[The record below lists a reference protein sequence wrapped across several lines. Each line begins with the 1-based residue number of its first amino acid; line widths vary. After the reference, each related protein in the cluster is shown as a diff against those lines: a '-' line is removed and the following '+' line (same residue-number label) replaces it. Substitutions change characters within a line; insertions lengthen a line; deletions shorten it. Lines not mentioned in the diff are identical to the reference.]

1 MDIPEPTAG
10 ATGQQIKDDLAEKCQ
25 KLFQDFLEEFQN
37 SDGDVKYLRDAEE
50 LIRPERNTL
59 LVSFADLEQFNQ
71 ELATTIQ
78 EEYYRVY
85 PFLCRAVRSFAR
97 DHGNMIPANKEFYL
111 AVQDLPSRHK
121 IRELTTARVGAL
133 VRISGQVVRT
143 HPVHPELVSGTFLCL
158 DCQTVVKDVE
168 QQFKYTQPNICR
180 NPVCSNRR
188 RFMLDTNKSRF
199 VDFQKVRI
207 QETQAELPRGSI
219 PRSLEV
225 ILRAEAVETAQAG
238 DKCDFTGT
246 LIVVP
251 DVSQLS
257 SSGSRSETSSRVA
270 GSEGYENEGVRGLR
284 ALGVRDLSYKL
295 AFLACYVAP
304 TNPRVRIQETQAELP
319 RGSIPRSLEVI
330 LRAEAVE
337 TAQAGDKCDFTG
349 TLIVV
354 PDVSQLSSPGSRSET
369 SSRVAGSEGY
379 ENEGVRGLR
388 ALGVRDLS
396 YKLAFLACYVAPTNP
411 REVPNVDY
419 SVRRK
424 ELRAEEQTAESI
436 KNQMSVKEWEKVFEM
451 SQDKNLYHNLCT
463 SLFPTIHGN
472 DEVKRGIMLMLFG
485 GVPKT
490 TMEKTSLR
498 GDINVCIVGDP
509 ICVREER
516 GGGVC
521 CIDEFDKMDLKD
533 QVAIHEAMEQQ
544 TISITKAGV
553 KATLNARTS
562 ILAAANPVGGRY
574 DRSKSLKQNVNLSAP
589 IMSRFDLFFILVDDC
604 NEVTDYAIAR
614 RIVDLHSRMEE
625 SVERLYTL
633 DEIRRYLLF
642 ARQFKPKI
650 SKESEDFIVEQ
661 YKRLRQRD
669 GSGVTK
675 SAWRITVRQLESMIR
690 LSESMARMHCCDEVQ
705 PKHVKE
711 AFRLLNKSIIRVE
724 TPDVNLDQEEVEPEE
739 EEAAAVQHGVNGND
753 EDVPNGV
760 GGEAHGINGHA
771 ENGVSGS
778 AAQPSLRLSFTE
790 YRQISNL
797 VVLHLR
803 QAEEEED
810 ESTLKKSGLINWYL
824 KEIESEIDS
833 EEELV
838 NKKKIIEKVIHR
850 LVHYDHIL
858 IELMQSGLKG
868 STEAAEAETGEDPFL
883 VVNPNYTLED

>member
-1 MDIPEPTAG
+1 MDVATATAENAG
-10 ATGQQIKDDLAEKCQ
+10 EMVKDELAEKCQ
-25 KLFQDFLEEFQN
+25 KLFQAFLEEFQTG
-37 SDGDVKYLRDAEE
+37 DGEVKYVREAEE

-59 LVSFADLEQFNQ
+59 LVSFTDLEGFNQ

-85 PFLCRAVRSFAR
+85 PFLCRAVRNFAR
-97 DHGNMIPANKEFYL
+97 DHGNVPLNKEFYVAL
-111 AVQDLPSRHK
+111 EDLPTRHK
-121 IRELTTARVGAL
+121 IRELSSMRIGTL

-143 HPVHPELVSGTFLCL
+143 HPVHPELVSGTFLCM
-158 DCQTVVKDVE
+158 DCQALIKDVP
-168 QQFKYTQPNICR
+168 QQFKYSPPTICR
-180 NPVCSNRR
+180 NPVCNNRS
-188 RFMLDTNKSRF
+188 RFHLDTHKSKF

-225 ILRAEAVETAQAG
+225 VLRAEAVETAQAG
-238 DKCDFTGT
+238 DRCDFTGS

-257 SSGSRSETSSRVA
+257 TPGVRAETSTRVT
-270 GSEGYENEGVRGLR
+270 GGPQGFDTDGLRGLK
-284 ALGVRDLSYKL
+284 ALGVRELSYRL
-295 AFLACYVAP
+295 AFLACNVAP
-304 TNPRVRIQETQAELP
+304 TNPRF
-319 RGSIPRSLEVI
+319 G
-330 LRAEAVE
+330 
-337 TAQAGDKCDFTG
+337 G
-349 TLIVV
+349 
-354 PDVSQLSSPGSRSET
+354 
-369 SSRVAGSEGY
+369 
-379 ENEGVRGLR
+379 
-388 ALGVRDLS
+388 
-396 YKLAFLACYVAPTNP
+396 
-411 REVPNVDY
+411 
-419 SVRRK
+419 K
-424 ELRAEEQTAESI
+424 ELRDEEQTAESI
-436 KNQMSVKEWEKVFEM
+436 KSQMTEKEWEKVFEM

-472 DEVKRGIMLMLFG
+472 DEVKRGILLMLFG

-490 TMEKTSLR
+490 TMERTSLR
-498 GDINVCIVGDP
+498 GDVNVCIVGDP
-509 ICVREER
+509 STAKSQFLKHVEEFSPRAVYTSGKASTAAGLTAAVVRDEESHEFVIEA
-516 GGGVC
+516 GALMLADNGVC
-521 CIDEFDKMDLKD
+521 CIDEFDKMDIKD

-614 RIVDLHSRMEE
+614 RIVDLHSRLEE
-625 SVERLYTL
+625 SVDRLYSL

-650 SKESEDFIVEQ
+650 SSESEEFIVEQ

-669 GSGVTK
+669 GSGGVTK

-690 LSESMARMHCCDEVQ
+690 LSEGMARMHCCDEVQ

-724 TPDVNLDQEEVEPEE
+724 TPDINLEQDDELEEDEQQQEEED
-739 EEAAAVQHGVNGND
+739 GNA
-753 EDVPNGV
+753 VPNGV
-760 GGEAHGINGHA
+760 NAVNGHEEGVNGLANGINGHV
-771 ENGVSGS
+771 NGVNGHAETGS
-778 AAQPSLRLSFTE
+778 QPKPSLRLSFPE
-790 YRQISNL
+790 YRRISNL
-797 VVLHLR
+797 LVLHLR
-803 QAEEEED
+803 RAEEAEEEE
-810 ESTLKKSGLINWYL
+810 ELKKSAVVNWYL

-838 NKKKIIEKVIHR
+838 NKKGLIEKVLHR

-858 IELMQSGLKG
+858 IELSQSGLKG
-868 STEAAEAETGEDPFL
+868 SESASTEEEVVL
-883 VVNPNYTLED
+883 VVNPNYNLDD